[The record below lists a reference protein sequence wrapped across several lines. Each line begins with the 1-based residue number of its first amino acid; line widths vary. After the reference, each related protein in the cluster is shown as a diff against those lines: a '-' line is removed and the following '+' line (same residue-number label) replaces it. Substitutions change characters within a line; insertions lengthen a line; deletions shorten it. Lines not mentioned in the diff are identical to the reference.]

1 VAVTEE
7 TQVKLIRRENVE
19 KKPLPGRIIQLA
31 VGKEGAVSPSDV
43 MTMGFAYYSAESGP
57 MAPHRHAEEIVY
69 VLSAQDGWT
78 RHGGLGEHPDGLGD
92 PVPLEVGMILHIPES
107 EWHVFE
113 FDEGGHVEII
123 FFYSQSDVYS
133 RQ

>member
-1 VAVTEE
+1 MKL
-7 TQVKLIRRENVE
+7 VKREDVE
-19 KKPLPGRIIQLA
+19 KKPLPGRVIQLV
-31 VGKEGAVSPSDV
+31 VGKEDVVSPSNV
-43 MTMGFAYYSAESGP
+43 MTMGFAHYSAESGP

-69 VLSAQDGWT
+69 ILSAQDGWT
-78 RHGGLGEHPDGLGD
+78 RYGGMGDEPNELGE
-92 PVPLEVGMILHIPES
+92 PVTLEAGMTLHFPEN

-133 RQ
+133 KK

>member
-1 VAVTEE
+1 M
-7 TQVKLIRRENVE
+7 KLIRRESVE
-19 KKPLPGRIIQLA
+19 KNPLPGRVIQLV
-31 VGKEGAVSPSDV
+31 VGKEGAVSASHV
-43 MTMGFAYYSAESGP
+43 MTMGFARYCAEAGP

-78 RHGGLGEHPDGLGD
+78 RHGGFGVQPDDLGGA
-92 PVPLEVGMILHIPES
+92 VPLEEGMTLHFPEN

-133 RQ
+133 KK

>member
-1 VAVTEE
+1 M
-7 TQVKLIRRENVE
+7 KLIERDDVP
-19 KKPLPGRIIQLA
+19 KKPLPGRVLQLL
-31 VGKEGAVSPSDV
+31 VGQEGAVSPSTV
-43 MTMGFAYYSAESGP
+43 MTMGFARYSAESGP

-69 VLSAQDGWT
+69 ILGAQDGWT
-78 RHGGLGEHPDGLGD
+78 RYGGTGDEPDELGG
-92 PVPLEVGMILHIPES
+92 PVPLEPGMTLHFPVN

-133 RQ
+133 KG